1 MIAGSTVMAE
11 PLAKA
16 KAVAAMAL
24 KLYSTVKMRRAL
36 AVQVAIKVEPQ
47 ILCRCSIISKYAY

>member
-1 MIAGSTVMAE
+1 MAE

>member
-1 MIAGSTVMAE
+1 MMAE

-24 KLYSTVKMRRAL
+24 KLYSTLKMRRAL
-36 AVQVAIKVEPQ
+36 AVQVVIKVVVH
-47 ILCRCSIISKYAY
+47 KNANFV